1 MSGPRLGRIRLTAR
15 SGHGA
20 SILVASLSAAFGVVL
35 LMATD
40 ALSTYIRATSL
51 AEHGSVRLALLIVA
65 AVFIVIAVYVGAIV
79 TTNTFATIVAG
90 RTRTLALMR
99 LIGAS
104 SGRLRASVARE
115 GLLVGCIGSALGAV
129 LGYALAVAG
138 TRAVVGWGMIPERDY
153 PTFDP
158 LILIPPVVVIATT
171 WLASWVGSRRVLAV
185 TPLQALGT
193 SVERSNQEAG
203 GRRGR
208 NVAAGMLFS
217 VGAGLLVA
225 GILLGLVTPFGV
237 MIALLGGVLSFS
249 GLVLGAHLV
258 MPPVLRLVG
267 RLAGG
272 SASARLAA
280 ANAVRYPERSAR
292 TAIGLVIGVTLVTMF
307 SVAAQC
313 YQNVLIA
320 AQAARPDVYSGA
332 GIDPVL
338 TATIAVFSILVGFS
352 AVIAAVGMVNSLS
365 LSVFQRRREL
375 GLLRALGFSS
385 NQVRALVFIE
395 SAQLSVAAVVT
406 GVVLG
411 IFYGWAGAQSLLGSL
426 PGGGLIAPSVPW
438 LVLAV
443 AAAACALLA
452 VVASIAPTRRAVRT
466 SPMAALAV
474 E

>member
-1 MSGPRLGRIRLTAR
+1 MSSSRFGGVRPAAA

-20 SILVASLSAAFGVVL
+20 SILVAALSAAFGVVL

-40 ALSTYIRATSL
+40 VLATYISATSL
-51 AEHGSVRLALLIVA
+51 GEHGSVRLALLIVA
-65 AVFIVIAVYVGAIV
+65 AVFVVIAVYVGAIV
-79 TTNTFATIVAG
+79 TANTFATIVAG

-104 SGRLRASVARE
+104 SRSLRGSVASE
-115 GLLVGCIGSALGAV
+115 GLLIGCMGSVFGAAG
-129 LGYALAVAG
+129 GYAIAAIG
-138 TRAVVGWGMIPERDY
+138 TRAVVGWGMIPALDY
-153 PTFDP
+153 PMFDP
-158 LILIPPVVVIATT
+158 LIFLPPIVVIATT
-171 WLASWVGSRRVLAV
+171 WSASWVGSRRVLAV
-185 TPLQALGT
+185 TPLQALVT
-193 SVERSNQEAG
+193 AVDRSREETG
-203 GRRGR
+203 RRRGR
-208 NVAAGMLFS
+208 NLTAVLLFS
-217 VGAGLLVA
+217 AGAGLLVA
-225 GILLGLVTPFGV
+225 GIILGLVTPLAV
-237 MIALLGGVLSFS
+237 MVALLGGVLSFS

-267 RLAGG
+267 NLAGG

-280 ANAVRYPERSAR
+280 ANTIRYPDRSAR

-313 YQNVLIA
+313 YRDVLTA
-320 AQAARPDVYSGA
+320 AQELRPDVYAGA

-338 TATIAVFSILVGFS
+338 AATIAVFSVLVGFS
-352 AVIAAVGMVNSLS
+352 GVIAAVGMVNSLS
-365 LSVFQRRREL
+365 LSVLQRRREL

-395 SAQLSVAAVVT
+395 SAQLSVAAVLT

-411 IFYGWAGAQSLLGSL
+411 IIYGWAGAQSLLGSL

-438 LVLAV
+438 PVLAL
-443 AAAACALLA
+443 AASACALLA
-452 VVASIAPTRRAVRT
+452 VVASIAPARSAVRT